1 MFPRGGMQIDV
12 EHNTAMVDNTTQ
24 PGKYDLPFLQSSNST
39 DGYINPNT
47 PLTDPLDIEIG
58 HSFTSAKGG
67 FR

>member
-1 MFPRGGMQIDV
+1 MQIDV